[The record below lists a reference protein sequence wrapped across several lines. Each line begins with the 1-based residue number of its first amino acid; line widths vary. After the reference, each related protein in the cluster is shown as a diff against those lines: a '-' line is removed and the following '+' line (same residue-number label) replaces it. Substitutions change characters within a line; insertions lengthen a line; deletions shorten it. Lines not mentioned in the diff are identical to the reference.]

1 MVSRKNPVIPRRQV
15 ARKTVIQPAFN
26 ASLEFLVEYSIG
38 VFGKTVTDKLVADIM
53 RALTRISMMPDAAP
67 IDSWK
72 TPERGR
78 TYRIAIVRSYKISYY
93 VTSKTIVVVDIFHE
107 SQHK

>member
-38 VFGKTVTDKLVADIM
+38 VFGKTVTDKLVAAIM
-53 RALTRISMMPDAAP
+53 GTLTRISMMPDAAP

-78 TYRIAIVRSYKISYY
+78 TYRIAIVRIYKISYY

>member
-38 VFGKTVTDKLVADIM
+38 VFGKLVTDKLVAAIM
-53 RALTRISMMPDAAP
+53 GTLTRISMMPDAAP

-93 VTSKTIVVVDIFHE
+93 VISKTIVVVDIFHE

>member
-38 VFGKTVTDKLVADIM
+38 VFGKTVTDKLVAAIM
-53 RALTRISMMPDAAP
+53 GTLTRISMMPDAAP

>member
-1 MVSRKNPVIPRRQV
+1 MVSRKHPVIPRRQV

-38 VFGKTVTDKLVADIM
+38 VFGKTVTAKLVAAIM
-53 RALTRISMMPDAAP
+53 GTLTRISMMPDAAP

>member
-38 VFGKTVTDKLVADIM
+38 VFGKTVTDKLVAAIM
-53 RALTRISMMPDAAP
+53 GTLTRISMMPDAAP

-107 SQHK
+107 SQQK

>member
-38 VFGKTVTDKLVADIM
+38 VFGKTVTDKLVADIDLM
-53 RALTRISMMPDAAP
+53 KN
-67 IDSWK
+67 K
-72 TPERGR
+72 TPAE
-78 TYRIAIVRSYKISYY
+78 KITKINS
-93 VTSKTIVVVDIFHE
+93 
-107 SQHK
+107 

>member
-1 MVSRKNPVIPRRQV
+1 MVSRKNPTIPRRQV
-15 ARKTVIQPAFN
+15 VRKTVIQPAFN

-38 VFGKTVTDKLVADIM
+38 VFGKTVTDKLVAAIM
-53 RALTRISMMPDAAP
+53 GTLTRISMMPDAAP

>member
-1 MVSRKNPVIPRRQV
+1 MVSRKNPAIPRRQV